1 MRKEKLKSR
10 SLFLFSFII
19 LFFSYSTVYSQRGLD
34 DIYKNI
40 VAMSKKNTPPSY
52 TVEVEN
58 SKFDEALEELPPD
71 ILTGKGTPKVKIK
84 FSKGVGVKI
93 IIENIKSEYASL
105 FSMYE
110 EYFKFSGISK
120 VQNPDE
126 FKQIIDSNKANFYEE
141 NEDYI
146 VVQAWDPDSDVK
158 DDNYA
163 LFSLDK
169 NKWVIRKA
177 VYYLDGTPFVQA
189 ENSYK
194 FFDKYYMPYRI
205 ELSYLSEDSSDVFLF
220 KDYVFNQ

>member
-1 MRKEKLKSR
+1 MLIFGLIVASCG
-10 SLFLFSFII
+10 
-19 LFFSYSTVYSQRGLD
+19 TVYSQGGLKE
-34 DIYKNI
+34 IYNNI
-40 VAMSKKNTPPSY
+40 VKMANKNTPVSY

-58 SKFDEALEELPPD
+58 NKFDEALEELPED
-71 ILTGKGTPKVKIK
+71 ILTGKGAPKVKIQ
-84 FSKGVGVKI
+84 FSKGVGVQI

-126 FKQIIDSNKANFYEE
+126 FKEIIDSDKACFYEE
-141 NEDYI
+141 NNEYI
-146 VVQAWDPDSDVK
+146 VVQAWDPESDLK

-169 NKWVIRKA
+169 NKWVIMKA
-177 VYYLDGTPFVQA
+177 VYFLDGTPFVQA

-194 FFDKYYMPYRI
+194 FYGNYYMPYKI
-205 ELSYLSEDSSDVFLF
+205 ELMYLTEDSSDVFLF
-220 KDYVFNQ
+220 KDYSFSQ

>member
-1 MRKEKLKSR
+1 MRKEKLKR
-10 SLFLFSFII
+10 NILFLIVFVLII
-19 LFFSYSTVYSQRGLD
+19 FSYGTVFSQGGLD
-34 DIYKNI
+34 DIYNNI
-40 VAMSKKNTPPSY
+40 VKMAKKNTPVSY

-58 SKFDEALEELPPD
+58 NKFAEALDELPED
-71 ILTGKGTPKVKIK
+71 ILTGKGIPKVKIQ

-93 IIENIKSEYASL
+93 VIENIKSEYASL

-141 NEDYI
+141 NDEFI
-146 VVQAWDPDSDVK
+146 VVQAWDPGSDVK

-169 NKWVIRKA
+169 SKWVIMKT
-177 VYYLDGTPFVQA
+177 VYYLDGIPFVQA

-194 FFDKYYMPYRI
+194 FFGNYYMPYRI
-205 ELSYLSEDSSDVFLF
+205 ELIYLSEDSSDVFLF
-220 KDYVFNQ
+220 KDYNFSQ

>member
-1 MRKEKLKSR
+1 MKKEKFKR
-10 SLFLFSFII
+10 YSLFLFSFLFI
-19 LFFSYSTVYSQRGLD
+19 LFCYGTAYSEGGLEE
-34 DIYKNI
+34 IYKNI
-40 VAMSKKNTPPSY
+40 VTMAKKNTPSAY

-58 SKFDEALEELPPD
+58 NKFDEALEELPED
-71 ILTGKGTPKVKIK
+71 ILTGKGRPKVKIQ

-120 VQNPDE
+120 VQNPAE

-141 NEDYI
+141 NDEFI
-146 VVQAWDPDSDVK
+146 VVQAWDPESDVK

-169 NKWVIRKA
+169 NNWVIRKA

-194 FFDKYYMPYRI
+194 FFGNYYMPYRI
-205 ELSYLSEDSSDVFLF
+205 ELIYLSEDSSDVFLF
-220 KDYVFNQ
+220 KDYNFNK